1 MFKKILI
8 ANRGEV
14 ALRIMRTCTDMDVL
28 SVAVFSDADR
38 KSPHVTY
45 ADEAYHIGPP
55 PPRESYLNIEAVLR
69 AAKESKAEAIH
80 PGYGFLSENPDF
92 AQAVVDAGIVFIGPT
107 AAQIR
112 AMGNKLGARRLMQKA
127 GVPIVPGAT
136 VESASVEALK
146 KLAKE
151 IGYPVLVKPAS
162 GGGGKGMHVVQ
173 AEEELEGALD
183 IARREA
189 MSAFGSSTVYLERY
203 LHRVRHIEIQI
214 ARDTRGHAIHLGE
227 RECSVQRRHQ
237 KIVEECPS
245 VAVTKDL
252 RARMVKAALAAVNA
266 VGYNGVGTL
275 EFLVDDQKNF
285 YFLEMNT
292 RLQVEHTVTERVTGV
307 DLVKQQLLI
316 ASGEELSWT
325 QDQIKFN
332 GWAVECRVS
341 AEDPYNNFMPS
352 PGVISVLYEP
362 GGPGVRVDS
371 GVSEGFEIPVYYDPM
386 IAKLIAWGR
395 NRDEAIRRMRRVLG
409 EYKLLG
415 IRNNIPFLL
424 AIVRHPNFVAGD
436 LHTGFLDEHTDL
448 FQQEANASPEYAAI
462 VAALLE
468 HASKQKPRTGAP
480 NGANGSN
487 GGGAGLAWRSAVQGG
502 AWGRSWH

>member
-14 ALRIMRTCTDMDVL
+14 ALRIMRTCSDMGVAA
-28 SVAVFSDADR
+28 VAVFSDADR

-45 ADEAYHIGPP
+45 AEEAYNIGPP
-55 PPRESYLNIEAVLR
+55 APRESYLNIEAVLR
-69 AAKESKAEAIH
+69 AAKECKAEAIH
-80 PGYGFLSENPDF
+80 PGYGFLSENPEF
-92 AQAVVDAGIVFIGPT
+92 AQAVVDAGMVFIGPT

-112 AMGNKLGARRLMQKA
+112 AMGNKLEARRLMQKA

-136 VESASVEALK
+136 VESGTLEASK

-151 IGYPVLVKPAS
+151 IGYPVLVKPAG
-162 GGGGKGMHVVQ
+162 GGGGKGMHVAS

-183 IARREA
+183 IARRET
-189 MSAFGSSTVYLERY
+189 MSSFGNATVYLERY
-203 LHRVRHIEIQI
+203 LRKVRHIEIQI

-237 KIVEECPS
+237 KIIEECPS
-245 VAVTKDL
+245 VAVTEDL
-252 RARMVKAALAAVNA
+252 RAHMVKAALAAVNA
-266 VGYNGVGTL
+266 VDYHGVGTL

-292 RLQVEHTVTERVTGV
+292 RLQVEHTITERVTGV

-325 QDQIKFN
+325 QEQVKLN
-332 GWAVECRVS
+332 GWAVECRIS

-352 PGVISVLYEP
+352 PGTINVLYEP

-395 NRDEAIRRMRRVLG
+395 NRDEAIRRMGRALG
-409 EYKLLG
+409 EYNILG

-424 AIVRHPNFVAGD
+424 AIIRHPNFVAGD
-436 LHTGFLDEHTDL
+436 LHTSFLDEHTDL
-448 FQQEANASPEYAAI
+448 FQPEADASPELAAI

-468 HASKQKPRTGAP
+468 HRAKQKPQGGSV
-480 NGANGSN
+480 NGAKDSD
-487 GGGAGLAWRSAVQGG
+487 GGNNAWRGAVQAS
-502 AWGRSWH
+502 AWRRSRR